1 MLRATTSAGMAAAVG
16 VWLEAFAKIGRAE
29 AAQAGGAEAAGRRHQ
44 AGDGG
49 VGGVAESGKKSVV
62 VVQEKR
68 RRNSSMLSES
78 DSLACMLMD
87 RFAPA

>member
-1 MLRATTSAGMAAAVG
+1 MAAAVG

-49 VGGVAESGKKSVV
+49 VGEAESGKKGVV

>member
-1 MLRATTSAGMAAAVG
+1 MAGARAGAVG
-16 VWLEAFAKIGRAE
+16 VWLEAFAKIGRA
-29 AAQAGGAEAAGRRHQ
+29 AGRRNQ

-49 VGGVAESGKKSVV
+49 VGAAESEKKGVAV

-68 RRNSSMLSES
+68 RRDSGVLSEA
-78 DSLACMLMD
+78 DSVACMLMD

>member
-1 MLRATTSAGMAAAVG
+1 MAAAVG

-29 AAQAGGAEAAGRRHQ
+29 AAQTVGAESAGRRHQ

-49 VGGVAESGKKSVV
+49 VGVADESGKKGVV
-62 VVQEKR
+62 VVQQKR

-78 DSLACMLMD
+78 DSVACILMD